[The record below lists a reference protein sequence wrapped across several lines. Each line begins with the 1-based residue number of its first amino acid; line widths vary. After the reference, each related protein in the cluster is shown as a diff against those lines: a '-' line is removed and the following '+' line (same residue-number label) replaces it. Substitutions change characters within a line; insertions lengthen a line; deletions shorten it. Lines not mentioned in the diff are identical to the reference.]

1 MLKALQTQTPFFPE
15 GENREPAEASVASN
29 SLDRGLIVLKLVEE
43 SPGLTNADISRT
55 LNIPTSSCSYILC
68 RLEKYGYLTRN
79 RNGRYRMGLT
89 ALTLAHGA
97 LRDMGFLAFAEPVL
111 YRLVN
116 ETGLSASIGVLE
128 RGCIVVVDRLE
139 SPGLIKQAAADSL
152 AAVRR
157 LRGRELRYIGRELP
171 PHSNALGKAILAFL
185 PGKDILATIRKQGL
199 SSITPKT
206 ITSETQFLAELG
218 LVRKRGYARSF
229 EEQYPGICAIGAPI
243 FDMTGIVRAAISL
256 TGDLEQSKTE
266 DWERFAESVKAAARA
281 ISQRGTFRNRRSS
294 PN

>member
-1 MLKALQTQTPFFPE
+1 
-15 GENREPAEASVASN
+15 
-29 SLDRGLIVLKLVEE
+29 
-43 SPGLTNADISRT
+43 
-55 LNIPTSSCSYILC
+55 
-68 RLEKYGYLTRN
+68 
-79 RNGRYRMGLT
+79 MGLT

-97 LRDMGFLAFAEPVL
+97 LRDMGFLSFAEPVL

-128 RGCIVVVDRLE
+128 RGRILVVDRLE

-185 PGKDILATIRKQGL
+185 PEQDILAIIRKQGL
-199 SSITPKT
+199 ARITPKT
-206 ITSETQFLAELG
+206 ITSEAQFLAELE
-218 LVRKRGYARSF
+218 LVRKRGYATSL
-229 EEQYPGICAIGAPI
+229 EEQYSGICALGAPI
-243 FDMTGIVRAAISL
+243 FDVGGVVRAALSL
-256 TGDLEQSKTE
+256 TGDLEQSKGE
-266 DWERFAESVKAAARA
+266 DWERFPEAVKAAARV